1 MVFLCGDDDNPGVQY
16 GLPPP
21 TINVNWNFAGDHK
34 EERKLERRKM
44 FLIIVEN
51 ILVFFRVFFSNKV
64 SGNVVKK

>member
-44 FLIIVEN
+44 FLIIVED
-51 ILVFFRVFFSNKV
+51 
-64 SGNVVKK
+64 NVVFLGYFFLIKLVGTS